1 METQRQLYKMLW
13 MLHQL
18 IFVQIFFLIN
28 CCVLC
33 WQLPHM
39 GGMEHLQPSLYSCP
53 SSQGGDVLHKVEL
66 YCLTDWTYLM
76 CLPNKCIKEG
86 LCLYLNTSK
95 KSKQD
100 FSVSPEGGLT
110 SLTDFSYC
118 WDSLKIVDLWMWFED
133 NSASMR
139 SSCESFWL
147 YTQVQEET
155 LALCLGIEALMTPNA
170 SQHCEIWV
178 HVNTFSD
185 SIPLRL
191 AELLETGRIWNITVA
206 PSMV

>member
-1 METQRQLYKMLW
+1 MYKRGAL
-13 MLHQL
+13 LVFKYQQK
-18 IFVQIFFLIN
+18 IQTRFF
-28 CCVLC
+28 
-33 WQLPHM
+33 
-39 GGMEHLQPSLYSCP
+39 
-53 SSQGGDVLHKVEL
+53 
-66 YCLTDWTYLM
+66 CLSW
-76 CLPNKCIKEG
+76 G
-86 LCLYLNTSK
+86 R
-95 KSKQD
+95 
-100 FSVSPEGGLT
+100 FH

-118 WDSLKIVDLWMWFED
+118 WDSLRFVALWMWFED
-133 NSASMR
+133 NSASMG

-155 LALCLGIEALMTPNA
+155 SALCLGTEALMTPST